1 MNVFGKGF
9 IARNLKKV
17 KIPSKFDIYAAGVSD
32 SNLKI
37 KKEYIREINT
47 LKKYLSKR
55 NKKSILVYISSISV
69 LITGVNKS
77 HYIKNKINI
86 ENIIQKQVPKYL
98 IVRLPQIVGRNNNKK
113 TLTNFIKNNI
123 VKKRPFYLWKGSKRN
138 LIDIDDI
145 KIILSKYLNEKPKI
159 NNIVNIYNPSSIFV
173 KDLVILF
180 GKVLKKKVRIKIIR
194 KKNKNINHLLIK
206 KSSTLSKKF
215 YKSLNGNDYIK
226 NLIIKYYK

>member
-17 KIPSKFDIYAAGVSD
+17 KIPKRFDIYAAGVSD
-32 SNLKI
+32 SNLI
-37 KKEYIREINT
+37 NKKEYVREINT

-55 NKKSILVYISSISV
+55 DRKSIFVYISSISV
-69 LITGVNKS
+69 LTTGVNKDY
-77 HYIKNKINI
+77 YIKNKINI
-86 ENIIQKQVPKYL
+86 EYIIQKQVPKYL
-98 IVRLPQIVGRNNNKK
+98 IVRLPQIIGKNNNKK

-123 VKKRPFYLWKGSKRN
+123 LKQKPFYIWRGSKRN

-145 KIILSKYLNEKPKI
+145 KIILKRYLNKKPKI
-159 NNIVNIYNPSSIFV
+159 NNIINIFNPSSILV

-180 GKVLKKKVRIKIIR
+180 GKILKKKVKIKIIQ
-194 KKNKNINHLLIK
+194 KKNKNINYSLINK
-206 KSSTLSKKF
+206 NSTLPKKF
-215 YKSLNGNDYIK
+215 YKGISDNDYLK